1 MSHLID
7 VDTDG
12 VRLPLSRQRVIDLA
26 CGVLKSERVR
36 DARLSITFV
45 STRRIAALNKEHLGH
60 QGPTDVISFALAS
73 GSGSAPLAGDIY
85 IAPDIARRN
94 ATDNEVSVREE
105 LSRLVIH
112 GALHVVG
119 FDHPA
124 GEGREQ
130 SPMWRRQEELLRALT
145 AARGRPRR
153 TRSAA

>member
-7 VDTDG
+7 VDADG

-60 QGPTDVISFALAS
+60 HGATDVISFALTS
-73 GSGSAPLAGDIY
+73 GSGSAPLVGDIY

-94 ATDNEVSVREE
+94 ATDNGVSAREE

-119 FDHPA
+119 FDHPE

-130 SPMWRRQEELLRALT
+130 SPMWRRQEELLRALS
-145 AARGRPRR
+145 APRGRQRR
-153 TRSAA
+153 TRNAA